1 MKRKIRTAII
11 LCGGRGTR
19 LGNITKKIPKT
30 LVKVQGKEILWY
42 LIQFLKIN
50 NFNHLILPLGYKSNL
65 IKNFLKKNNNFQIK
79 IDTINTGSNTNIGRR
94 LNIISNYVISDNFLL
109 INGDTILNF
118 NLKKIFE
125 THTKKKNS
133 TTFISGEIIYP
144 FGTIGVENKKIKD
157 FTRYLKYDALNVRKR
172 NGYSA
177 FNFIGASIINLK
189 SFLKARKYF
198 KDSKNFEAD
207 FYSKIIRKEKTG
219 LIKPKGFWHAVD
231 NIKDLKAASTNDIFP
246 NKFYSIKKLKNKLIK
261 YKI

>member
-125 THTKKKNS
+125 THTKKKILQLL
-133 TTFISGEIIYP
+133 FQE
-144 FGTIGVENKKIKD
+144 K
-157 FTRYLKYDALNVRKR
+157 L
-172 NGYSA
+172 
-177 FNFIGASIINLK
+177 SIL
-189 SFLKARKYF
+189 L
-198 KDSKNFEAD
+198 EQ
-207 FYSKIIRKEKTG
+207 
-219 LIKPKGFWHAVD
+219 
-231 NIKDLKAASTNDIFP
+231 
-246 NKFYSIKKLKNKLIK
+246 
-261 YKI
+261 

>member
-50 NFNHLILPLGYKSNL
+50 NFNHLILPLGYRSNL

-125 THTKKKNS
+125 THTKKKILQLL
-133 TTFISGEIIYP
+133 FPE
-144 FGTIGVENKKIKD
+144 K
-157 FTRYLKYDALNVRKR
+157 L
-172 NGYSA
+172 
-177 FNFIGASIINLK
+177 SIL
-189 SFLKARKYF
+189 L
-198 KDSKNFEAD
+198 EQ
-207 FYSKIIRKEKTG
+207 
-219 LIKPKGFWHAVD
+219 
-231 NIKDLKAASTNDIFP
+231 
-246 NKFYSIKKLKNKLIK
+246 
-261 YKI
+261 

>member
-50 NFNHLILPLGYKSNL
+50 NFNHLILPLGYRSNL

-125 THTKKKNS
+125 THTKKK
-133 TTFISGEIIYP
+133 
-144 FGTIGVENKKIKD
+144 
-157 FTRYLKYDALNVRKR
+157 
-172 NGYSA
+172 
-177 FNFIGASIINLK
+177 
-189 SFLKARKYF
+189 
-198 KDSKNFEAD
+198 
-207 FYSKIIRKEKTG
+207 
-219 LIKPKGFWHAVD
+219 
-231 NIKDLKAASTNDIFP
+231 
-246 NKFYSIKKLKNKLIK
+246 KFYNFYFRRNYLSFWNNRC
-261 YKI
+261 